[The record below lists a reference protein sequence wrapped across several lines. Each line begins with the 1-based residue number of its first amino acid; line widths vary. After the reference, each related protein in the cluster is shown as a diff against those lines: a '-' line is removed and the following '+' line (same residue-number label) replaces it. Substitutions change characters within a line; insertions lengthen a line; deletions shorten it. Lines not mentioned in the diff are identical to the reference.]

1 MIHPVDATT
10 TIELTT
16 RNIETGEL
24 DEFPVFARVYAVG
37 EKADFEP
44 VTILELYYE
53 IEYEDPNGQRV
64 VTDTQQLLDMG
75 YEILLF
81 DKKSKTRYTCKHS
94 GYMFSYLY
102 DFVDNE
108 DINWCYL

>member
-24 DEFPVFARVYAVG
+24 DEFPVFAIVYAVG
-37 EKADFEP
+37 ETSDF
-44 VTILELYYE
+44 VSVDILELYYE
-53 IEYEDPNGQRV
+53 IEYDDPNGQCV

-81 DKKSKTRYTCKHS
+81 DTKTETRYTCKHS
-94 GYMFSYLY
+94 GYLFSCLY
-102 DFVDNE
+102 DFVENNE
-108 DINWCYL
+108 MNWQRL